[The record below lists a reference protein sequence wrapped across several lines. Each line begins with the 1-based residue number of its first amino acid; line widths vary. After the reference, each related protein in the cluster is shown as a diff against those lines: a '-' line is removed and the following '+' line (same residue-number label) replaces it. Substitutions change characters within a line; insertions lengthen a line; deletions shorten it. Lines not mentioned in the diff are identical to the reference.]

1 MEWRL
6 LFLPVIGAFIGY
18 STNYIAIKMIF
29 RPYKEYNILGLK
41 LQGMIPK
48 RRHELAVSIAETV
61 DRELLSLKDFG
72 RAMKDVDLRISIYN
86 IVASVVEK
94 KINLDIFERLP
105 FLGSISNG
113 LKLLLIESICNTILE
128 NFESIVEKIIN
139 ELEKDTDF
147 KKIIVERIDSFN
159 LEKLEQ
165 LILKVA
171 SKELGYI
178 TLLGGVLGFVIGV
191 VQVIFLSL

>member
-171 SKELGYI
+171 SKELRYI
-178 TLLGGVLGFVIGV
+178 TLFGGVLGFVIGV